1 MVGDVG
7 GPLGLG
13 SCESQ
18 VWMWGRVGQ
27 VGEPAACTCIN
38 TFRRECACMCVRV
51 RACVLSFWV
60 TTARSATWEWSFES
74 KDGRFAR
81 QLKNVLLLCVDHV
94 VCNVLLSRRGW
105 SSTYVYTIPPHFPLA
120 LSLVS
125 VTGCPPAPRPSLFS
139 KEKELFQI
147 AHI

>member
-1 MVGDVG
+1 M
-7 GPLGLG
+7 PK
-13 SCESQ
+13 SQ
-18 VWMWGRVGQ
+18 QRS
-27 VGEPAACTCIN
+27 E
-38 TFRRECACMCVRV
+38 
-51 RACVLSFWV
+51 
-60 TTARSATWEWSFES
+60 ARSATWEWSFES